1 VRARIGQA
9 LSPQHLFGLM
19 ARSFI
24 TLATGEGLARAI
36 GVVTTILLVR
46 RLNPGGFGL
55 VSLGIALVGWFRLV
69 VDSGT
74 ESLNVREIS
83 RRPDRFREITDPVLG
98 LRLILSVVAAALFV
112 IGGYALTTAPTSR
125 TVLLRFA
132 LVLPAVAIN
141 LRWMVLG
148 IRQARAVAIG
158 NVASR
163 LAVLIGVLA
172 VVTHPHDTGRVP
184 FLEAI
189 AEATYAMVIIVIVA
203 RSFGFVRPRIDIAK
217 WKATLKESSPL
228 FIYGACRATILTV
241 DLFLIQL
248 ILGPL
253 RVGWYGAG
261 IRPGVF
267 FLGAMGLFSVSFLSA
282 FSAAHDRE
290 AFTLFRR
297 TARLTTGSMT
307 VVAAIVAATSSVVVP
322 LIYGDRY
329 DPSIA
334 VLAIFVWTLPLAA
347 LDVNYASALIAR
359 ERQGLLMGNNIVGAL
374 FAVGACAAVIPWLGI
389 DGAAGVRVA
398 TYALVL
404 GLNHRS
410 CVRNHLAPSVLAVL
424 GRGAPAPQLE
434 RSSA

>member
-1 VRARIGQA
+1 
-9 LSPQHLFGLM
+9 M
-19 ARSFI
+19 A
-24 TLATGEGLARAI
+24 
-36 GVVTTILLVR
+36 
-46 RLNPGGFGL
+46 
-55 VSLGIALVGWFRLV
+55 
-69 VDSGT
+69 
-74 ESLNVREIS
+74 
-83 RRPDRFREITDPVLG
+83 
-98 LRLILSVVAAALFV
+98 
-112 IGGYALTTAPTSR
+112 
-125 TVLLRFA
+125 
-132 LVLPAVAIN
+132 
-141 LRWMVLG
+141 
-148 IRQARAVAIG
+148 
-158 NVASR
+158 
-163 LAVLIGVLA
+163 
-172 VVTHPHDTGRVP
+172 
-184 FLEAI
+184 
-189 AEATYAMVIIVIVA
+189 
-203 RSFGFVRPRIDIAK
+203 SFGFVRPRIDIAK

-307 VVAAIVAATSSVVVP
+307 VVAAVVAATSSVVVP

-334 VLAIFVWTLPLAA
+334 VLAIFIWTLPLAA